1 MDINKVFP
9 KPQEVEE
16 ELKLK
21 KIEEEKK
28 AEKEELERIKNLA
41 PPVQPPKMSQLIE
54 AQIGGHSVDM
64 PVSNPY
70 LTDKIIDE
78 EMTPL
83 FDLPINDKRKW

>member
-1 MDINKVFP
+1 MVASVHFHGILFHSKINAKWTKDNF
-9 KPQEVEE
+9 Q
-16 ELKLK
+16 
-21 KIEEEKK
+21 
-28 AEKEELERIKNLA
+28 
-41 PPVQPPKMSQLIE
+41 

-83 FDLPINDKRKW
+83 LDTQINTNRKWFELSATGCNIM